1 MEKWKRGVN
10 VLKKIDIAMQ
20 TYLDLIYL
28 ILALAVLELVIGV
41 IR

>member
-1 MEKWKRGVN
+1 MKT
-10 VLKKIDIAMQ
+10 LKTIDKIMQ

-28 ILALAVLELVIGV
+28 ILVLAVLELVIGV

>member
-1 MEKWKRGVN
+1 M
-10 VLKKIDIAMQ
+10 KIDKIMQ

-28 ILALAVLELVIGV
+28 ILALAVLEIMIGV

>member
-10 VLKKIDIAMQ
+10 VLKKIDKVMQ

-28 ILALAVLELVIGV
+28 ILALAVLEIVIGV

>member
-1 MEKWKRGVN
+1 M
-10 VLKKIDIAMQ
+10 KIDKVMQ

-28 ILALAVLELVIGV
+28 ILALAVLEIMIGV

>member
-1 MEKWKRGVN
+1 MKI
-10 VLKKIDIAMQ
+10 LKTIDKIMQ

-28 ILALAVLELVIGV
+28 ILALAVLEIIIGV

>member
-20 TYLDLIYL
+20 TYLELIYL
-28 ILALAVLELVIGV
+28 ILGLAVIEIIIGV